1 MTVFIGGY
9 VATPGEQKVEIRLPK
24 DLQPVYWA
32 ILGVG
37 GLLLLIGF
45 GSNGIGF
52 LIAGCFFGIV
62 ARIVQAEHHV
72 RVVSDLKPGAIQ
84 PNLRQQADG

>member
-1 MTVFIGGY
+1 M
-9 VATPGEQKVEIRLPK
+9 ATTGEQKVEIRLPQ

-45 GSNGIGF
+45 GSNSVGF
-52 LIAGCFFGIV
+52 LIAACFFGIV
-62 ARIVQAEHHV
+62 ARIIQAEHHV
-72 RVVSDLKPGAIQ
+72 RSASNLKFQAMTPNPGH
-84 PNLRQQADG
+84 QADG